1 MISRFLKYAVL
12 AVPLLLAGCGDG
24 WEMVRTTDV
33 FPYGNQRTAGS
44 GIMYVRAKLAPPE
57 DLKIVSVKRD
67 YTPSVAED
75 LRVIFDKAQRK

>member
-12 AVPLLLAGCGDG
+12 AAPLLIAGCGEG

-44 GIMYVRAKLAPPE
+44 GVMYVRAKLAPPE

-67 YTPSVAED
+67 YEPAVVKD
-75 LRVIFDKAQRK
+75 LHEIFDKAQRK